1 MVGKL
6 LRLVELHGIRR
17 LPVQLGADLEPC
29 DAVLRYNQRVMGRSV
44 FEDMFDKELAFFI
57 AHQDELVQKHQGKVL
72 VIRDEHI
79 EGVYASP
86 LEAYLSAQK
95 RFPAG
100 TFMIQPCEPGPDA
113 YTVTIN
119 SMSA

>member
-1 MVGKL
+1 MV
-6 LRLVELHGIRR
+6 
-17 LPVQLGADLEPC
+17 
-29 DAVLRYNQRVMGRSV
+29 RSAL
-44 FEDMFDKELAFFI
+44 EDMFDKELAFFI
-57 AHQDELVQKHQGKVL
+57 AHQDELVEKHRGKIL
-72 VIRDEHI
+72 VIRDEQI

-119 SMSA
+119 SMNV